1 MSDPTRIIV
10 YRNPAEA
17 ALWESGMLFPIIAST
32 FIGFMFAIM
41 VGGLWTAAFRYINRN
56 KPKRDEYSAKVT
68 VVAFIVGMGYSL
80 YRFGAF

>member
-32 FIGFMFAIM
+32 VIAI
-41 VGGLWTAAFRYINRN
+41 VFTLLILKVWEAACDLFRIKNHRS
-56 KPKRDEYSAKVT
+56 DI
-68 VVAFIVGMGYSL
+68 VALVAAVSIMGYSL
-80 YRFGAF
+80 HRFGVI